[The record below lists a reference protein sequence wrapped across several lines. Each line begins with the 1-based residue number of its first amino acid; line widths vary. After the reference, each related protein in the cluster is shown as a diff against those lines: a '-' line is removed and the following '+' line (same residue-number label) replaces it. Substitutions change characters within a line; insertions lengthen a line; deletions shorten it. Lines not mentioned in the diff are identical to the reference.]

1 MCAVMSSVCQSYV
14 LACHSY
20 VTFMYSYVIRMP
32 LVGTRMSSLCYSYV
46 LACHLYVT
54 RMYSYVIRMSLV
66 FGFTM
71 NLLFALC
78 FNIYFFYKNLIVLHH
93 GDINFL
99 FWHLY
104 QIHIFDNNL
113 NDEEMITSHLVCV
126 ATFWW

>member
-1 MCAVMSSVCQSYV
+1 MCALMSSVCQSYV

-93 GDINFL
+93 GDSIMVIL
-99 FWHLY
+99 
-104 QIHIFDNNL
+104 IFYFDIYIKFTL
-113 NDEEMITSHLVCV
+113 LTIISTMKK
-126 ATFWW
+126 